1 MVATFKMLRINIVS
15 KIRDKTEKLINSGL
29 SNSVEYQW
37 KNPYEHR
44 LLTVTE
50 HGLLVEFKSRKD
62 HFLPENKD
70 CWKQNLTVHWTTVS
84 RGQKVFLCGWIVKVK
99 G

>member
-37 KNPYEHR
+37 KKSIWTQITYCHR
-44 LLTVTE
+44 AWTISGVQ
-50 HGLLVEFKSRKD
+50 
-62 HFLPENKD
+62 
-70 CWKQNLTVHWTTVS
+70 KQE
-84 RGQKVFLCGWIVKVK
+84 RPFPPRE
-99 G
+99 